1 MSLPHS
7 LLSPGRQVSLRAAG
21 ESLTGQISGNANGW
35 LRLATGDG
43 DVLVQLSQVAWI
55 RLGAAETALAEPL
68 REALPQPSSK
78 DVVARPG
85 SKVPGRPWSDET
97 VRAVVNEF
105 LNDRPDGEIAQ
116 LHNRTRGQITVLRHA
131 WESARGNLPEDR
143 LSPAAQLWVARI
155 RAAMRPD

>member
-1 MSLPHS
+1 MTLPHS
-7 LLSPGRQVSLRAAG
+7 LLSPGRQVSLSAAG
-21 ESLTGQISGNANGW
+21 DTLSGRILGNANGW
-35 LRLATGDG
+35 LRVANGDG
-43 DVLVQLSQVAWI
+43 EILVQLSQVAWI
-55 RLGAAETALAEPL
+55 RLGAGDDAAPEPA
-68 REALPQPSSK
+68 RTALPQPSSK

-97 VRAVVNEF
+97 VRAVIDEF

-116 LHNRTRGQITVLRHA
+116 VHNRTRGQITVLRHA